1 MSEIS
6 PRYLNILLI
15 VIGWVVARTAARLSK
30 VPQESRPA
38 LLRGQSGTILQMVA
52 ILAGMTLLILG
63 VVRSF

>member
-1 MSEIS
+1 MSDIP

-15 VIGWVVARTAARLSK
+15 VVGWVVARTAARLSK

-38 LLRGQSGTILQMVA
+38 LLRGQIGTILQMVA
-52 ILAGMTLLILG
+52 ILAGLTLLILG

>member
-30 VPQESRPA
+30 VPQESRPP
-38 LLRGQSGTILQMVA
+38 LLRGQTGTILQMVA
-52 ILAGMTLLILG
+52 ILAGLTLLILG

>member
-1 MSEIS
+1 MSDIP

-15 VIGWVVARTAARLSK
+15 VVGWVVARTAARLSK

-38 LLRGQSGTILQMVA
+38 LLRGQIGTVLQMVA
-52 ILAGMTLLILG
+52 ILAGLTLLILG